1 MFIAY
6 IALTQS
12 PYFSVS
18 SIQGILQILQEVP
31 SFPSSSLLSSFD
43 NSVKL
48 LHYRGRPGCCSS
60 RCISSLITV
69 PDSIF
74 FPFPFFPTP
83 AFSALFCYNKFV
95 SVLFIQTFVI
105 SREVVLGSLLKTY
118 LHAQNFF
125 SIQWVI
131 VTASKGLQ

>member
-1 MFIAY
+1 MESLIFNMILMQNCKKSHHLRKYLPVIALWADMFIAY

-74 FPFPFFPTP
+74 FPFPFFPHP
-83 AFSALFCYNKFV
+83 S
-95 SVLFIQTFVI
+95 
-105 SREVVLGSLLKTY
+105 
-118 LHAQNFF
+118 FF
-125 SIQWVI
+125 SPI
-131 VTASKGLQ
+131 LL